1 MRIMMAINLHPEDSR
16 AQEVINKNLMALDQL
31 QESLEKQI
39 TDYALENPE
48 NLYDTKSRVILRK
61 LEFSKGL
68 KWSWVILSPAGLICA
83 TSRHCP
89 GPLILQIHN
98 ALI

>member
-1 MRIMMAINLHPEDSR
+1 MTIDPHPEDSR
-16 AQEVINKNLMALDQL
+16 PPEVINKNLMALDQL

-39 TDYALENPE
+39 TDYVLEDPE
-48 NLYDTKSRVILRK
+48 SLYDTESRVILRK

-68 KWSWVILSPAGLICA
+68 KRSWIILSPTGLIYA

-89 GPLILQIHN
+89 GSLILQIHN

>member
-1 MRIMMAINLHPEDSR
+1 MAINLHPEDSR
-16 AQEVINKNLMALDQL
+16 SPELINKNLGALDQL

-48 NLYDTKSRVILRK
+48 NLYDTKRTIILRK

-68 KWSWVILSPAGLICA
+68 KWSWVILSPTGMICA

-89 GPLILQIHN
+89 GSLILQIHN